1 MTATDL
7 QATFVERLE
16 RHRAI
21 LFAVANAYCRRPS
34 DREEL
39 VAETVAQL
47 WKSYGRF
54 DERVRFTT
62 WMYRI
67 AVNVAVSFYRSET
80 RRRRATV
87 PAGDA
92 FVETVAASQE
102 EEEDERLALV
112 RAFVERLD
120 GLDRA
125 LMLLYLDDRPYAE
138 IAAILGISETNVGTK
153 VARIKER
160 LRRNIVTTTPD
171 NGGSDGTR

>member
-16 RHRAI
+16 RNRAI
-21 LFAVANAYCRRPS
+21 LFNVANAYCRRPA
-34 DREEL
+34 DREDL
-39 VAETVAQL
+39 IAETVAQL

-54 DERVRFTT
+54 DERVAFTT

-67 AVNVAVSFYRSET
+67 AVNVAVSFYRSES
-80 RRRRATV
+80 RRRRATA
-87 PAGDA
+87 PGGDA
-92 FVETVAASQE
+92 FVDTIPAPQDVD
-102 EEEDERLALV
+102 EDDRLAIL

-153 VARIKER
+153 VGRIKER
-160 LRRNIVTTTPD
+160 LRRSIATTTPE
-171 NGGSDGTR
+171 NGGPDGTR

>member
-1 MTATDL
+1 MTASDL

-21 LFAVANAYCRRPS
+21 LFAVANAYCRRPA

-39 VAETVAQL
+39 VAETVVQL

-67 AVNVAVSFYRSET
+67 AVNVAVSFYRNES

-92 FVETVAASQE
+92 FVEAIAAPPE
-102 EEEDERLALV
+102 AEEDERLEAV
-112 RAFVERLD
+112 RALVERLD

-138 IAAILGISETNVGTK
+138 IADILGISETNVGTK
-153 VARIKER
+153 IARIKER
-160 LRRNIVTTTPD
+160 LRRRVATTTD
-171 NGGSDGTR
+171 NGGSHGTR